1 MTPLLQSISACRD
14 QLVREEATQERSRD
28 VNGPTSFSNAAL
40 ARICSLHWD
49 VSDAAAHLLSQSQCF
64 KEAIHLVEDNLHVL
78 LTSGTY
84 SMDDV
89 LIAREYVKLMQLCFA
104 NGDLAACRRN
114 LETAMRSLRPYVSDD
129 DPDWILCLEIAT
141 TINY

>member
-1 MTPLLQSISACRD
+1 MQQVRVGTAAFLVGSSFNHSCVPNAC
-14 QLVREEATQERSRD
+14 VRFVKVPVGEQE
-28 VNGPTSFSNAAL
+28 
-40 ARICSLHWD
+40 
-49 VSDAAAHLLSQSQCF
+49 SQCF
-64 KEAIHLVEDNLHVL
+64 KEAIHLVDDNIHVL